1 MEKNTKI
8 FFAINFLIIIIVSY
22 TFYELLNNNKKTL
35 EINLEELNTKI
46 SDSNI
51 ARADQDYG
59 LRLEIQQS
67 KINLQQSKINLE
79 QEVLKLEMEI
89 KSLETE
95 VESLENKLKELDKT
109 TYKIELKSSKP
120 SVKWMNLSNWRKL
133 RKGLNEEQVIGLL
146 GSPTRRMA
154 NTHSSVTLLYQEY
167 GKRGSV
173 VIEKFLGVSTWSEPI
188 IN

>member
-8 FFAINFLIIIIVSY
+8 FFAINFLIIIIASY
-22 TFYELLNNNKKTL
+22 SFYELLNNNKKSL
-35 EINLEELNTKI
+35 ETNLEELNTKI

-51 ARADQDYG
+51 DRADQDFR
-59 LRLEIQQS
+59 LRLE
-67 KINLQQSKINLE
+67 LQQSKINLE

-109 TYKIELKSSKP
+109 TYKVELKSSKP

-133 RKGLNEEQVIGLL
+133 RKGLNEEQVIALL

-154 NTHSSVTLLYQEY
+154 NTQRSVTFLYQEY
-167 GKRGSV
+167 GKNGSV
-173 VIEKFLGVSTWSEPI
+173 VIDTFLGVSTWSEPTT
-188 IN
+188 N